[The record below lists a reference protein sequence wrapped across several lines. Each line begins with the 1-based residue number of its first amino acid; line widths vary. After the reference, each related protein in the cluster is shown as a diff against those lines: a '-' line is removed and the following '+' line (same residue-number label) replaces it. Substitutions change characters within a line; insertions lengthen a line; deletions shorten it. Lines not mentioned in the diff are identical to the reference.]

1 MAHET
6 LCVAKFAA
14 MIALKIAWR
23 NLLAAKRRTLI
34 TVLLGGVSSALMIL
48 FWSMNEG
55 SYKGMIKNSV
65 EMYSGYVQVQGAGY
79 YDDPGLEKLIFNA
92 DRVAEAIAQTPGIAL
107 SAQRFEMFALY
118 ASDRGAYGGLIAGV
132 EPEKEARLSWV
143 KKSLIDGE
151 FLSESDENAVI
162 LGEVLARKLGVKT
175 GDIISYI
182 STATDYATAAD
193 NVIVKGIFKVG
204 MNEFD
209 GLYGFANKAYMD
221 EIFYSQNTA
230 TAFVVLPENP
240 GRSDTVAAA
249 LKDRLKDLEVEVL
262 PWQKM
267 NDELLRAIDLDR
279 AFGGFMAAI
288 LFSVIFFVIMIYTLL
303 AVHVRTR
310 EIGILRAIGTT
321 PGGVFGMLFFEAL
334 LAGLLAAVLGMILG
348 GGGAYWL
355 QENPVPIQMLEEMQE
370 GYGDMGYK
378 IDPVLTALFSW
389 AIIAKSATL
398 IFALNLLAVLYP
410 AWRVVRLKP
419 IEAINH
425 V

>member
-1 MAHET
+1 
-6 LCVAKFAA
+6 

-23 NLLAAKRRTLI
+23 NLIAAKRRTLI

-92 DRVAEAIAQTPGIAL
+92 DRVAEAIAQTPGVAL

-175 GDIISYI
+175 GDTISYI

-193 NVIVKGIFKVG
+193 NVVVKGIFKVG
-204 MNEFD
+204 VNEFD
-209 GLYGFANKAYMD
+209 GMFGFANKAYMD
-221 EIFYSQNTA
+221 EIFLSRNTA

-240 GRSDTVAAA
+240 GRSDAVAAA
-249 LKDRLKDLEVEVL
+249 LATGLNGLEAEVL
-262 PWQKM
+262 PWQRM
-267 NDELLRAIDLDR
+267 NADLLESIDLDR
-279 AFGGFMAAI
+279 AFGAFMAAV
-288 LFSVIFFVIMIYTLL
+288 LFAVIFFVIMIYTLL
-303 AVHVRTR
+303 AIHTRTR

-334 LAGLLAAVLGMILG
+334 LAGLLAAILGVALG

-355 QENPVPIQMLEEMQE
+355 QQNPIPLEFLEQMAGE
-370 GYGDMGYK
+370 YGDMGF
-378 IDPVLTALFSW
+378 IIEPVLTALFSW

-398 IFALNLLAVLYP
+398 IFALHLLAVLYP